1 MNLTLAIPLLAGLA
15 AWIVTNLLADTLPF
29 TPAKA
34 PHCGNAACRAPLPW
48 QDYLLLRRCPK
59 CGQPRRARTWV
70 LLALLLAASF
80 YIWLS
85 PPRDIGYA
93 GGLVVFV
100 YLTSVAVIDLEHR
113 LILQPLSIAG
123 LFIGAG
129 TGFLMVEDWWN
140 VPLGAVAGF
149 AILGIFYLF
158 GKLFVRLNARRL
170 GTNAGGEEALGRGD
184 ITLAI
189 ILGLMLGWPLI
200 WFGIL
205 LGVLLAGAV
214 SLVIILWLVITRRYK
229 EQAFGIFIPLGPGF
243 ILAAMVILYFPL
255 YLAVIV
261 PR

>member
-1 MNLTLAIPLLAGLA
+1 VNISFAIPLLAGLA
-15 AWIVTNLLADTLPF
+15 AWFVTNLLADTLPF
-29 TPAKA
+29 TPTKTAV
-34 PHCGNAACRAPLPW
+34 CGIADCRAPLPW
-48 QDYLLLRRCPK
+48 RDYLLLRRCPK
-59 CGQPRRARTWV
+59 CGKARRARTWV
-70 LLALLLAASF
+70 LLAVLLAASF

-113 LILQPLSIAG
+113 LILRPLSIAG
-123 LFIGAG
+123 VIIGAG
-129 TGFLMVEDWWN
+129 TGFLLWGWQSM
-140 VPLGAVAGF
+140 LQGAAAGF

-158 GKLFVRLNARRL
+158 GKLFVRMRAKKL
-170 GTNAGGEEALGRGD
+170 GLKEEGEEALGRGD

-189 ILGLMLGWPLI
+189 ILGLMIGWPLI

-214 SLVIILWLVITRRYK
+214 SLIIVLWLVISRRYK
-229 EQAFGIFIPLGPGF
+229 EQAFSVFIPLGPGF
-243 ILAAMVILYFPL
+243 ILATMVILYFPH